1 MKSLGSQVRIHK
13 WNVDEARRRLADLE
27 SLAARLAGDLEG
39 IDLEM
44 AREQQIAGLQPD
56 AAVTYQAYI
65 ASARKRRENLCL
77 SIEETRTQIDQ
88 SCDELQE
95 AFSNLKK
102 FELAA
107 KAMEARAQKLR
118 DAKELRVQDE
128 VGLAIH
134 RRQRV

>member
-27 SLAARLAGDLEG
+27 RLGARLAGDLEG
-39 IDLEM
+39 IDLET
-44 AREQQIAGLQPD
+44 AREQQIAGLQAD
-56 AAVTYQAYI
+56 AAVTYQAYM
-65 ASARKRRENLCL
+65 ASARKRRENLCR

-88 SCDELQE
+88 ARDELQE

-107 KAMEARAQKLR
+107 KAMETRARKQR
-118 DAKELRVQDE
+118 DAKDLQVQDE
-128 VGLAIH
+128 IGLAIH
-134 RRQRV
+134 RRQRG

>member
-27 SLAARLAGDLEG
+27 RLGARLADDLAA
-39 IDLEM
+39 IDLET
-44 AREQQIAGLQPD
+44 AREQQIAGQQPD
-56 AAVTYQAYI
+56 AAVTYQAYL
-65 ASARKRRENLCL
+65 ASARKRRENLCR
-77 SIEETRTQIDQ
+77 SIDETRAQIDQ
-88 SCDELQE
+88 ARDELQE

-107 KAMEARAQKLR
+107 KAMETRARKLR
-118 DAKELRVQDE
+118 DARDVQIQDE

-134 RRQRV
+134 RRRQG